1 MPEPLAARLRRRARL
16 LACIRA
22 FFAERQVLEVDT
34 PLLTRGPATDP
45 HLASLQLQ
53 SAATGRREW
62 LITSPESGLKQLLA
76 AGSGDV
82 YQLGHVFRSDEAG
95 RWHAPE
101 FCMLEWYRC
110 GWDTDALMTEI
121 EALIAAAAGAPFRAR
136 RISYGALFQRHAGL
150 DIFSASRAEL
160 RSFAIAQGLYSD
172 SDAADG
178 AADIDFWRD
187 LILST
192 HIQPRLTDEPGVFVT
207 GFPASQASLTR
218 VDPDDPRLAQRFEL
232 YWRGV
237 ELANGGQEATRAA
250 AVRARMASD
259 NNRRAALGLTRLPED
274 EALLDALESGLPA
287 CAGVALGVDRLLALL
302 AGWRGIAPGLPL
314 GRG

>member
-1 MPEPLAARLRRRARL
+1 
-16 LACIRA
+16 
-22 FFAERQVLEVDT
+22 VLEVDT